1 MSLGVREDVRSFIMS
16 HTGQEIPLAIIST
29 VEAIWAESKRPQL
42 HEKRKTQNGWEFKFA
57 LPPGMSY
64 RDFANREEYFRDS
77 IGDITTS
84 MQHIGKLALLKVV
97 EKKIP
102 KKVVFS
108 FDHIPCMSDMILPM
122 LIGYNHEGA
131 VYADL
136 AKVYNILIGGYI
148 GGGKS
153 NIIHVITN
161 TLLHLQQPPKIVM
174 VDLKVVE
181 YDYLSKRVLLATEQ
195 LTARMALTRIVVEMR
210 NRLQILLQAKCV
222 NIEKYNERY
231 GGMDYIVLIIDELA
245 ELKDKQAQEDL
256 ETLLR
261 LGRAPGIRIILATQ
275 RPDCEIFGKKSFG
288 ACKANLVGRLCF
300 QVSDSINSKIILDS
314 TEAASLPKIP
324 GRAIWKLGESI
335 EVQTPYLD
343 PDIAEVYL
351 EQPSKMFNQRRA
363 DSIDDSRMGSNVDG
377 SNLPTIIS
385 VIRGLSKKIIKIDG
399 KETD

>member
-1 MSLGVREDVRSFIMS
+1 MGIREDMRSFIMS

-42 HEKRKTQNGWEFKFA
+42 HEKRKTQDGWEFKFA

-102 KKVVFS
+102 KKVVFN
-108 FDHIPCMSDMILPM
+108 FDNIHYVSDMVLPM

-136 AKVYNILIGGYI
+136 AKVYNMLIGGYI

-161 TLLHLQQPPKIVM
+161 TLLHLPQPPKIVI

-181 YDYLSKRVLLATEQ
+181 YDYLSQRVLLVTEQ

-324 GRAIWKLGESI
+324 GRAIWKLGEAI

-351 EQPSKMFNQRRA
+351 DKPSEMFGQRRA
-363 DSIDDSRMGSNVDG
+363 DSIDNSRMGRNVDRA
-377 SNLPTIIS
+377 SIFTSIPL
-385 VIRGLSKKIIKIDG
+385 LSSCTKAFAKIGRAKKD
-399 KETD
+399 